1 MAALIPPDAPI
12 EAFFSY
18 SHKDEELRN
27 ELEEH
32 LALMKRQRMVASWH
46 DRRITP
52 GADWS
57 DEIDSR
63 LESSQLILL
72 LVSSSFLA
80 SDYCYGKE
88 MSFALERHFRGEALV
103 IPVIVRP
110 VDWRSA
116 PFARIQGLPLDGKPV
131 TSWANRDEAWTD
143 VALGIRRAIAE
154 FFARLTG
161 AQKTTDAP
169 FPGPAARPVQPF
181 PPSSIPDSVA
191 LDPSEVS
198 KASRALRAIIGPIA
212 DLITAEKAAKA
223 RSLSQFY
230 QLLAD
235 EISSEKDRE
244 AFLRMRTR

>member
-1 MAALIPPDAPI
+1 MAAPIPPDAPI
-12 EAFFSY
+12 EVFFSY

-27 ELEEH
+27 DLEEH
-32 LALMKRQRMVASWH
+32 LALMKRQGIVATWH

-52 GADWS
+52 GAEWS

-63 LESSQLILL
+63 LELSRLILL

-88 MSFALERHFRGEALV
+88 MSLALERHFRGEVLV

-131 TSWANRDEAWTD
+131 TLWTNRDEAWTD
-143 VALGIRRAIAE
+143 VAQGVRRAIAD
-154 FFARLTG
+154 FASRLHKG
-161 AQKTTDAP
+161 QKAAP
-169 FPGPAARPVQPF
+169 APAPTPATRPVQPSPAF
-181 PPSSIPDSVA
+181 SVPDA
-191 LDPSEVS
+191 ATLDPSEVR

-212 DLITAEKAAKA
+212 DMITAEKVAKA
-223 RSLSQFY
+223 RSVSQLY
-230 QLLAD
+230 QLLAVEIPSD
-235 EISSEKDRE
+235 EDRE
-244 AFLRMRTR
+244 AFLRMRTS

>member
-1 MAALIPPDAPI
+1 MAAPIPPDAPI
-12 EAFFSY
+12 EVFFSY

-27 ELEEH
+27 DLEEH
-32 LALMKRQRMVASWH
+32 LALMKRQGIVATWH

-52 GADWS
+52 GAEWS

-63 LESSQLILL
+63 LESSRLILL

-88 MSFALERHFRGEALV
+88 MSLALERHFRGEVLV

-143 VALGIRRAIAE
+143 VAQGVRRAIAE
-154 FFARLTG
+154 FAARRPRV
-161 AQKTTDAP
+161 QKAAP
-169 FPGPAARPVQPF
+169 APAPRPAARPVQPS
-181 PPSSIPDSVA
+181 PPLSVPDSA
-191 LDPSEVS
+191 TLDPSEVR
-198 KASRALRAIIGPIA
+198 KARRALRAIIGPYA
-212 DLITAEKAAKA
+212 DEITAENVAKA
-223 RSLSQFY
+223 RSLSQLY
-230 QLLAD
+230 QLLAV
-235 EISSEKDRE
+235 EISSAKDRE
-244 AFLRMRTR
+244 AFLRMLTP

>member
-12 EAFFSY
+12 EVFFSY
-18 SHKDEELRN
+18 SHRDEDLRN

-32 LALMKRQRMVASWH
+32 LALMKRQGIVATWH

-52 GADWS
+52 GAEWS
-57 DEIDSR
+57 DEIDRRLELSR
-63 LESSQLILL
+63 LMLL

-88 MSFALERHFRGEALV
+88 MSLALERHFRGEALV

-116 PFARIQGLPLDGKPV
+116 PFAKIQGLPLDLRPV

-143 VALGIRRAIAE
+143 VAQGIRRAIAE
-154 FFARLTG
+154 FAARLPGTQN
-161 AQKTTDAP
+161 ATSAP
-169 FPGPAARPVQPF
+169 ARRSAASPVQPF
-181 PPSSIPDSVA
+181 PPLSVLDSA
-191 LDPSEVS
+191 TLDPSQVS

-212 DLITAEKAAKA
+212 DLITAENAAKA
-223 RSLSQFY
+223 RSLTQLY

-235 EISSEKDRE
+235 EISSDDDRE
-244 AFLRMRTR
+244 AFLRMLTP